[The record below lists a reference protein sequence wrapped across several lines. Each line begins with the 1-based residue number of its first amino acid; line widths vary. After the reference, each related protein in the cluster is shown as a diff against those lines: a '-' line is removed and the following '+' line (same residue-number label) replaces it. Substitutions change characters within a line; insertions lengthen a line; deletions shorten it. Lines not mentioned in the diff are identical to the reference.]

1 MNKLLNRATPR
12 FARSTASAVAVF
24 AIAAATLTGIQS
36 SSAAWNDTERNYG
49 DIGTL
54 DCDAPTD
61 LTSRATGRMLNGS
74 IGAINLDAIAGI
86 RGVVVNNDGT
96 SATSTSP
103 GAVSQGAG
111 TDAFGAGVSA
121 TALFNAV
128 NIGITPLT
136 LPLNSGTG
144 TYNQYGQAHETGIST
159 GAAGAVTNTGAV
171 DTGAVSSGTAGKVGT
186 LRLSDISGL
195 TAALAGLTDV
205 SVEIGAVAAVTSLD
219 GCPAAWAG
227 GAPSPTDLDRSYLV
241 SSLKAQLT
249 SDAVKALTG
258 TGGTVPTA
266 VGGVQTLLNTLIG
279 TPTTN
284 GTAETNI
291 ATGAVTSLTGAISSL
306 LTTASTPLVT
316 LGLGGTD
323 QTTAAVTIDLSTVT
337 NYLTSPLSDG
347 TVAIDL
353 ASGTVSIDIEAL
365 AGGLNNR
372 PANTRVLTAAQL
384 NDVVERVEDLL
395 QARLAQIDTAL
406 DTALAAATLEIN
418 VNLKLTAHLLAV
430 PPLTPGIG
438 PIDAFEVKLKYL
450 GTLAQYASPGGAGV
464 VVTGPSVTL
473 LGGTGIGDALLN
485 PILAS
490 LTAGL
495 LNPVVTTVTPAV
507 LNLVLNQ
514 LTTPLTGAIST
525 ATSNFTTLVT
535 STITLLDPVLESLAG
550 VLNLTLNSRP
560 DVAPFPSAPH
570 TPLSG
575 EYFETALRVD
585 VLSGLPGPSL
595 LSLYL
600 ANASVGPNQ

>member
-1 MNKLLNRATPR
+1 MRKYLAIPSRKR
-12 FARSTASAVAVF
+12 ARSAASAVAVF

-36 SSAAWNDTERNYG
+36 SSAAWNDTEFNYG

-103 GAVSQGAG
+103 GAVSQGPG
-111 TDAFGAGVSA
+111 TDAYGAGLSA
-121 TALFNAV
+121 TALLNAV

-144 TYNQYGQAHETGIST
+144 AYNQYGQAHETGIST

-171 DTGAVSSGTAGKVGT
+171 DTGAVTSGTAGKVGT

-205 SVEIGAVAAVTSLD
+205 SVEIGAVAAVASLD

-266 VGGVQTLLNTLIG
+266 VGSVQTLLNTLIG

-291 ATGAVTSLTGAISSL
+291 ATGVVNSLTGAVGGL
-306 LTTASTPLVT
+306 LTTASTPLLT
-316 LGLGGTD
+316 LSLGNST
-323 QTTAAVTIDLSTVT
+323 QTAAVSIDLTTVT

-347 TVAIDL
+347 TVSIDL
-353 ASGTVSIDIEAL
+353 ASGTVSIDIAAL
-365 AGGLNNR
+365 AGGLNNK

-406 DTALAAATLEIN
+406 DTALAAATLVIN
-418 VNLKLTAHLLAV
+418 IDLTLQAHLLAV
-430 PPLTPGIG
+430 PLVSPGIG
-438 PIDAFEVKLKYL
+438 PIDAFHVKLGYS
-450 GTLAQYASPGGAGV
+450 GTLAQYSSPGGAGV
-464 VVTGPSVTL
+464 VVTGPTVEL
-473 LGGTGIGDALLN
+473 IGGTLIGDALLN
-485 PILAS
+485 PLLAS
-490 LTAGL
+490 LTAGI

-507 LNLVLNQ
+507 LNLVVNQ

-535 STITLLDPVLESLAG
+535 STITLLDPLLDSLAG

-570 TPLSG
+570 TPVTG

-600 ANASVGPNQ
+600 ANASVGPNK

>member
-1 MNKLLNRATPR
+1 MRQLFALPERKR
-12 FARSTASAVAVF
+12 ARSAASAVAVF

-36 SSAAWNDTERNYG
+36 SSAAWNDSEFNHG
-49 DIGTL
+49 DVGTL
-54 DCDAPTD
+54 DCDTPTD

-103 GAVSQGAG
+103 GAVSQGPG

-144 TYNQYGQAHETGIST
+144 VYNQYGQAHETGIST

-171 DTGAVSSGTAGKVGT
+171 DTGAVSSGTAGTVGT

-205 SVEIGAVAAVTSLD
+205 SVEIGAVAAVASLD

-291 ATGAVTSLTGAISSL
+291 ATGVLNELTDEVDDL
-306 LTTASTPLVT
+306 LTAVSTPLVT
-316 LGLGGTD
+316 VGLGGGT
-323 QTTAAVTIDLSTVT
+323 QTAAVSIDLTSVT

-347 TVAIDL
+347 TVSIDL
-353 ASGTVSIDIEAL
+353 ASGTVSIDIAAL
-365 AGGLNNR
+365 AGGLNGK

-384 NDVVERVEDLL
+384 NDVVERVDDLL

-406 DTALAAATLEIN
+406 DTALAAATLVIN
-418 VNLKLTAHLLAV
+418 VDLKLTAHLLAI
-430 PPLTPGIG
+430 PPLTTGIG
-438 PIDAFEVKLKYL
+438 PIDAFNVHL
-450 GTLAQYASPGGAGV
+450 GFSGSLQEYADGDAD
-464 VVTGPSVTL
+464 VTGPTINL

-485 PILAS
+485 PILDA
-490 LTAGL
+490 LTEDL
-495 LNPVVTTVTPAV
+495 LNPVLTLVVPAV
-507 LNLVLNQ
+507 LDLVANE
-514 LTTPLTGAIST
+514 LTTPLTGAISA

-550 VLNLTLNSRP
+550 VLNLTLNSQP

>member
-1 MNKLLNRATPR
+1 MNKLFTRPNQR

-24 AIAAATLTGIQS
+24 AIAAATLTGVQS
-36 SSAAWNDTERNYG
+36 SSAAWNDTEFNNG
-49 DIGTL
+49 DVGTL

-61 LTSRATGRMLNGS
+61 LTSRATGRMLNGT

-171 DTGAVSSGTAGKVGT
+171 DTGAVSSGTAGTVGT

-205 SVEIGAVAAVTSLD
+205 SVEIGAVAAVASLD

-227 GAPSPTDLDRSYLV
+227 GTPSPTDLDRSYLV

-291 ATGAVTSLTGAISSL
+291 ATGAVTSLTGVLAGVL
-306 LTTASTPLVT
+306 DEVSTPLIA
-316 LGLGGTD
+316 LSLGGTD
-323 QTTAAVTIDLSTVT
+323 QTKAAVSIDLSTVT

-347 TVAIDL
+347 TVSIDL
-353 ASGTVSIDIEAL
+353 ASGTVSIDIAAL
-365 AGGLNNR
+365 AGGLNNKA
-372 PANTRVLTAAQL
+372 PNTRVLTSAQL

-418 VNLKLTAHLLAV
+418 VDIKLQATLLSL
-430 PPLTPGIG
+430 PPFGIG
-438 PIDAFEVKLKYL
+438 PIDAFDIKLKYL

-485 PILAS
+485 PILAD
-490 LTAGL
+490 LTDEL
-495 LNPVVTTVTPAV
+495 LNPVVTVVTPAV
-507 LNLVLNQ
+507 LNLVVNQ

-535 STITLLDPVLESLAG
+535 STITALDPVLESLAG
-550 VLNLTLNSRP
+550 VLNLTLNSQP

-570 TPLSG
+570 TPVAG